1 MAAGR
6 LVTQAP
12 PIRLSPAERRERGA
26 GAAVFLALLAT
37 AAFLPAGRPLPFD
50 LCVLHRLTGVSCLGC
65 GLTRSICHLL
75 QGDLAGSLRLHP
87 AGVLMAA
94 VFGVQVIGR
103 ASEAILA
110 RPCARAA
117 LGRATSALLAL
128 AAVVSTAA
136 WIARLAAA

>member
-12 PIRLSPAERRERGA
+12 PIRLSPAERHERAA
-26 GAAVFLALLAT
+26 GAAIFLALLGA
-37 AAFLPAGRPLPFD
+37 AAFLPAARPLPFD
-50 LCVLHRLTGVSCLGC
+50 LCVLHRLTGLSCPGC

-87 AGVLMAA
+87 AGALVAA
-94 VFGVQVIGR
+94 VFGLQLITR

-110 RPCARAA
+110 RPCPRAT
-117 LGRATSALLAL
+117 LGRLTGVLLAL
-128 AAVVSTAA
+128 AAAVSVAA
-136 WIARLAAA
+136 WVARLAAA